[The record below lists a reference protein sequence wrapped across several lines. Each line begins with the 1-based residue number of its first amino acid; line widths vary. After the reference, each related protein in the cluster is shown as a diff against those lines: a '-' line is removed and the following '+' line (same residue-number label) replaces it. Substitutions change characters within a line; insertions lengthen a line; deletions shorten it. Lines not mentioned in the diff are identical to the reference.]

1 MGSWGSTG
9 TPHSSFW
16 AGVWPEGPEDP
27 GQGPVKTKGSRASI
41 SPVGEGRLADP
52 GTGCHLVRSRRAGE
66 RTRSLD
72 VLCVPV
78 TYFANI
84 QIID

>member
-9 TPHSSFW
+9 TPRSSFW

-27 GQGPVKTKGSRASI
+27 GQGPVKTVGSRASI

-52 GTGCHLVRSRRAGE
+52 GHWLSPRPLQKGRGEDEVTGSSVCACYLF
-66 RTRSLD
+66 
-72 VLCVPV
+72 CKYP
-78 TYFANI
+78 NN
-84 QIID
+84 